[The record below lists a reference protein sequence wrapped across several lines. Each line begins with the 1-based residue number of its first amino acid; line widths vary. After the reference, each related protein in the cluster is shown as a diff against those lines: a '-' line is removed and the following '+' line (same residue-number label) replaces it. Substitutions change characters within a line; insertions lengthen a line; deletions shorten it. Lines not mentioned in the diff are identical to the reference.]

1 MKNFFKYF
9 LCITIVMFIGMN
21 FIRAD
26 EEEREHGGSSGSFGS
41 GSYADSKTKK
51 AYKHENSD
59 SYFVLDKEKY
69 LEKEDVIQYEITDF
83 DIHDAQGLP
92 WFAKDADKIYFFTE
106 KGDKGTIDQSKWWKT
121 LYVCKSLDNPIVG
134 LFGVQKLEV
143 AIYTDS
149 LLTSFAENT
158 KNGWDEF
165 WTAVA
170 GGENTKCLTY
180 TVQEVDEEDQ
190 FNFCAT
196 YTYYANKINSLAKKY
211 EQDPLS
217 KYRVEFNDNL
227 ELIKSNCTRALKNA
241 DYNDACVEVCLNSD
255 TDYES
260 WNNIFYPGKS
270 SGGHCGFSHR
280 IIVWVLN
287 IIKWIKY
294 LLPVAVIILSI
305 LDFIKAMGTS
315 KQDEMKHAQARFF
328 KRLIAAALVFL
339 IPLIV
344 ELVIVKLGFDYHDC
358 GIL

>member
-1 MKNFFKYF
+1 MKKIFKYV
-9 LCITIVMFIGMN
+9 LCVAIVMFIGVN

-26 EEEREHGGSSGSFGS
+26 EEERDNSGDGGSFGS

-69 LEKEDVIQYEITDF
+69 QEKEDVIQYEITDF
-83 DIHDAQGLP
+83 DLHNVRGEAP
-92 WFAKDADKIYFFTE
+92 WTADADKIYLFTN
-106 KGDKGTIDQSKWWKT
+106 KGDKGAINQDKWWKT
-121 LYVCKSLDNPIVG
+121 LYVCKSLDSPISG
-134 LFGVQKLEV
+134 ILGIQKLEV

-149 LLTSFAENT
+149 LLTSFDENT
-158 KNGWDEF
+158 ESYWNALW
-165 WTAVA
+165 ASIS
-170 GGENTKCLTY
+170 GGETTRCLTY

-217 KYRVEFNDNL
+217 KYRVEFNNNL

-280 IIVWVLN
+280 LIVWVLN

-315 KQDEMKHAQARFF
+315 KQDEMKHAQARFV

-339 IPLIV
+339 VPLIV
-344 ELVIVKLGFDYHDC
+344 EFVLVKLGFDYHDC